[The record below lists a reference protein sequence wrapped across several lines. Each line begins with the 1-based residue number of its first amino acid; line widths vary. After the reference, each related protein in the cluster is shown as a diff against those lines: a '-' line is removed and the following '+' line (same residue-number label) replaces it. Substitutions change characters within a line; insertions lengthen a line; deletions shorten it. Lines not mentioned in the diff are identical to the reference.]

1 MKNSKKTTYIALGA
15 ILIFSLLSGCA
26 GSGGEPLKIQK
37 ADAQVQ
43 QLVTTASAQ
52 EAATIEAYPAKI
64 EQTYTSDD
72 GTMTLRINAV
82 VEAPSVPLPSV
93 RISPYRFTEEDAA
106 RIIAALS
113 ENGMLYA
120 DSKEH
125 PSAERVREKIKNGTA
140 LLAAIQ
146 THPEAFNQNSRLLS
160 TGEFEKSIGALDDAL
175 LTAAPLSG
183 FALADSGAVQSDEEI
198 GSVSGGFLRNGHYY
212 ALSIANGEA
221 GGTVICSRL
230 RDDPVSLKLM
240 QPYQL
245 TYRDAGMDQK
255 DIHYAEAL
263 ALAEEVIR
271 DIGAGDMALGTAV
284 SVEYPNGMLPAYDQ
298 FQFARQVNGVSVGV
312 DQALLAED
320 VYNSNVPEEAFTA
333 AVPYESLVVRID
345 SEGLLRLEWIAPM
358 MVTEQLTENTVLL
371 PLEDILDC
379 FGKMAWIKTDA
390 KERLGWENDNGKVV
404 SRVQTNV
411 ERICLFLMRVE
422 SGGGYL
428 LIPVWDFYGYTELL
442 DQDGSPFSFEATRKN
457 SEYTEYGRK
466 GESEYIA
473 TLKKTQAEKD
483 YNRMLERQTSLI
495 TINAVDGTI
504 IDRLTGY

>member
-1 MKNSKKTTYIALGA
+1 VGT
-15 ILIFSLLSGCA
+15 
-26 GSGGEPLKIQK
+26 GGEPLKTQK

-72 GTMTLRINAV
+72 GTMTLRVNAV

-113 ENGMLYA
+113 EDGMLYA

-125 PSAERVREKIKNGTA
+125 PSAERIREKITSGTA

-183 FALADSGAVQSDEEI
+183 FALADSGAVQSEQEI
-198 GSVSGGFLRNGHYY
+198 GSISGGFLRNGHYY
-212 ALSIANGEA
+212 ALSVANGEA

-245 TYRDAGMDQK
+245 TYRDAGADQK

-263 ALAEEVIR
+263 ALAEAVIR
-271 DIGAGDMALGTAV
+271 DIGAGDMALGSAEC
-284 SVEYPNGMLPAYDQ
+284 VEYPDGILPGYDQ
-298 FQFARQVNGVSVGV
+298 FQFVRQVNGVSVGT
-312 DQALLAED
+312 DRALLAED
-320 VYNSNVPEEAFTA
+320 VYNANVSDESFTTIL
-333 AVPYESLVVRID
+333 PYESLLVRID
-345 SEGLLRLEWIAPM
+345 AEGLLRLEWIAPM
-358 MVTEQLTENTVLL
+358 MVTEQLTENTALL
-371 PLEDILDC
+371 PLEEIFNC

-390 KERLGWENDNGKVV
+390 KEQLGWENDNGKVV
-404 SRVQTNV
+404 ACVQTNV
-411 ERICLFLMRVE
+411 ERVRLSLMRVE

-442 DQDGSPFSFEATRKN
+442 DQDGNPFSFETTRQN
-457 SEYTEYGRK
+457 SEYAEYGKK
-466 GESEYIA
+466 GDGEYTASI
-473 TLKKTQAEKD
+473 KKTQAEKD

-495 TINAVDGTI
+495 SINAIDGSI